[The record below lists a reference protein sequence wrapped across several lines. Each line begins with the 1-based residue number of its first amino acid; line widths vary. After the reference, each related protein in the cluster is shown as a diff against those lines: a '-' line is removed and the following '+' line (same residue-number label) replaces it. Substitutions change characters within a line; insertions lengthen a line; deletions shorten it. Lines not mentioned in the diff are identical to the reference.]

1 MSFYEFMLGFL
12 GDKTPLGELA
22 SFVMNDI
29 DFPRDLVHPHEILAY
44 FYKHTTVDNDLMNII
59 KRALHL
65 YSQI

>member
-22 SFVMNDI
+22 SFVVNDI

-44 FYKHTTVDNDLMNII
+44 FINILPWI
-59 KRALHL
+59 M
-65 YSQI
+65 I